1 VNVSHLFNENSIV
14 VEILSVVVLLVGV
27 VVLFRGLNGG
37 PNGAKGLLRPSAGSL
52 GRAEGWRITVVGL
65 TLVTLGLGGVLEARW
80 VVFMALGFGFVEFV
94 EASAVLAAWHRGDR
108 RPRASQTRLL
118 EH

>member
-1 VNVSHLFNENSIV
+1 MSLISENGIGV
-14 VEILSVVVLLVGV
+14 QVLSVVVMLAGIA
-27 VVLFRGLNGG
+27 VLFRGLIGG
-37 PNGAKGLLRPSAGSL
+37 PNGAQGLLRPTAGSL

-65 TLVTLGLGGVLEARW
+65 TLTVLGLGGVLEARW

-94 EASAVLAAWHRGDR
+94 EASAVLAAWHRGDQ
-108 RPRASQTRLL
+108 RPRGSQTRVL

>member
-1 VNVSHLFNENSIV
+1 MSVFDLITDNEIV
-14 VEILSVVVLLVGV
+14 VQVMSMVVLLAGV
-27 VVLFRGLNGG
+27 AVLFRGLNGG
-37 PNGAKGLLRPSAGSL
+37 PKGAKGLLRPSAGSL

-65 TLVTLGLGGVLEARW
+65 TLTALGLGGVLEARW

-108 RPRASQTRLL
+108 RPRGPNAHVL